1 MDEANGNYKLAR
13 AELKAASERLRKLK
27 NVKKEPP
34 FCSFCG
40 KGKNE
45 YLHLIEGKKANKICD
60 ECIFDCMH
68 LLEGLINEE

>member
-1 MDEANGNYKLAR
+1 MNEDHANYKLAR
-13 AELKAASERLRKLK
+13 AEFKAALEQLAKLK

-45 YLHLIEGKKANKICD
+45 YLHLIEGKKYSKICD
-60 ECIFDCMH
+60 ECIYDCMH
-68 LLEGLINEE
+68 LLEEKISE